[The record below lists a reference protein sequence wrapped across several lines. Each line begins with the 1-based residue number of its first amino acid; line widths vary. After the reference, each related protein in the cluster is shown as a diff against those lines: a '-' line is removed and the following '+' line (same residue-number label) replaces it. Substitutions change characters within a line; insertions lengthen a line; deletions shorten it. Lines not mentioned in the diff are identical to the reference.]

1 MLNYNNLRKKQFV
14 GSTQQVSS
22 QKHFLGES
30 KKSIDNRYV
39 QHIFVRPHNKCNT
52 TSQIHNI
59 LDLLDKGHLHNSTF
73 VEEDLEDHIW
83 K

>member
-1 MLNYNNLRKKQFV
+1 MAYYNLNKKQSV
-14 GSTQQVSS
+14 GPTHQVSG
-22 QKHFLGES
+22 QKYFFWES

-59 LDLLDKGHLHNSTF
+59 LDLLDKGHLHSSAF
-73 VEEDLEDHIW
+73 VEEDLEDHIC